1 MKMDTDICVCLNNLF
16 ILARFIRATTY
27 LCKSKDNKSAMF
39 IKKAVLKSITC
50 LLKWFSAGQSW
61 VAHCWKEKTFPYA
74 SIYEKFGLHSFF
86 KNIQ

>member
-27 LCKSKDNKSAMF
+27 LCKS
-39 IKKAVLKSITC
+39 KAVLKSITC